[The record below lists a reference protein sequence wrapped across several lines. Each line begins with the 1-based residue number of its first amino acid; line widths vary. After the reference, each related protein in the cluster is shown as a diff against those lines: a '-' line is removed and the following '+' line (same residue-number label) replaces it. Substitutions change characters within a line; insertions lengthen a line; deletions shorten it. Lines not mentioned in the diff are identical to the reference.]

1 MDLAHSQRLWSA
13 LGPIADR
20 IRVAQEPREVW
31 TILGAELRKLGC
43 SCLVARWD
51 PATKGFRREHV
62 SLVEPK
68 TAGDMACPE
77 GPPWWQEPLLTAET
91 IPEIFAA
98 LVGRQE
104 PLFQAGNGASP
115 PPSGI
120 HPLSAPV
127 QILALP
133 LTSQGRLVGMLA
145 IWGTDLGPEVQ
156 GPARVLA
163 SQIAGV
169 LGVDQLHREM
179 ERRCALERQVLT
191 GLGPRLLAQRERE
204 AVLATTLDTLAALVR
219 ARGAG
224 FWTPGETGEGSPE
237 VVWGTWAEVGPPSS
251 LQPLLDRAADQAR
264 VVVCPA
270 TGEAEPGWTWVA
282 VPVPGHETGSGVLA
296 LEVPAGEVDQG
307 MEDVLLLVAG
317 LTAQALEAV
326 DRIAVFRASEARYRR
341 LFEDVPVGL
350 FITTPDDRVLDL
362 NPALLRIFG
371 VPDRDLGLTLRPS
384 QFWAN
389 PEDRLEWLR
398 EVAGKAEVHSVELR
412 MRRYDGREIWVHGD
426 ARAVTDPEGQ
436 VLYYTGSITDITE
449 RRQWE
454 EAEAARR
461 ARLERQQR
469 AIHELAMDPAA
480 AEGRLEEAFSSIV
493 TQVAQ
498 TLEVARANIWL
509 LDADQQ
515 MRCVASYG
523 CPEEIGQTLALGE
536 NSRYMAA
543 LVQEHV
549 VVVEDVRND
558 PRTAELSQ
566 DYWIPL
572 GIASSIDVPLRRGG
586 QVIGALCIEHVGQQR
601 AWEPDEVTFAAR
613 SGEVVLR
620 ALLHGEL
627 RRRVEALEHLVH
639 LSAEL
644 RQVRRVQEMIPVLL
658 EATARISG
666 GERGTIYLQD
676 PQSGDL
682 VLRGW
687 YPDTFSMPSIR
698 MKPGEG
704 ITGSAFLEGT
714 IQYTQDIRQDP
725 RLRLFPGQEAFLA
738 GIRTAVTLPLR
749 FQDRV
754 IGVMHVAYSDV
765 RLPDP
770 ETQRLLEA
778 VAEIAGHALQRAV
791 LLETLEQQVAERTQK
806 LVESLERT
814 AAILTGVGDAVIV
827 LDTRGRV
834 QQVNPAF
841 VEQTGFRESQ
851 VVGIHYRDMMPWVA
865 ARGRVREL
873 VERLQQGESWRG
885 ELEVRRRNG
894 ERFDVSLVAG
904 PIQGRDGTILGYVVT
919 IRDITPQKELERMKD
934 RFIQDMSHELRT
946 PLSNIRLYLD
956 LLERSDDP
964 ANRTRYLA
972 MLRQQNQ
979 LLTDLVES
987 ILELSRLEAQIF
999 QGARATQDLNAVV
1012 QEVVAEA
1019 QERARRKGLALE
1031 TALTPGLP
1039 PVWATATEL
1048 RQVVVN
1054 LVSNAIRY
1062 TERGWVRV
1070 RTGRS
1075 GRWVELE
1082 VQDTGIGIHPEDMPH
1097 LFERFYRGRGASQS
1111 AISGTGLGLGIV
1123 KAVLEEL
1130 RGQIQV
1136 ESQVDRGS
1144 LFRVRLPAC
1153 E

>member
-1 MDLAHSQRLWSA
+1 MDLAHLPRLWSA
-13 LGPIADR
+13 LGPIAER
-20 IRVAQEPREVW
+20 IRVAQEPQEVW
-31 TILGAELRKLGC
+31 AVLGTELRELGC

-51 PATKGFRREHV
+51 PVRRGFCREHV
-62 SLVEPK
+62 SLVEHEEAISAASS
-68 TAGDMACPE
+68 AG
-77 GPPWWQEPLLTAET
+77 PWWWREPFLTAEM
-91 IPEIFAA
+91 IPRIFDA

-104 PLFQAGNGASP
+104 PLFQAGNG
-115 PPSGI
+115 
-120 HPLSAPV
+120 SAPASGSV
-127 QILALP
+127 LALP
-133 LTSQGRLVGMLA
+133 LTVQRQLVGMLA
-145 IWGTDLGPEVQ
+145 LWGTELGTAAQEPV
-156 GPARVLA
+156 RVLA

-169 LGVDQLHREM
+169 LGVDQLRREM
-179 ERRCALERQVLT
+179 ERRRALERRVLT
-191 GLGPRLLAQRERE
+191 DLGTPLRAQRERE
-204 AVLATTLDTLAALVR
+204 AILATALDRVATLSQ

-224 FWTPGETGEGSPE
+224 FWTPGEAGGWSPQA
-237 VVWGTWAEVGPPSS
+237 VWGTWAEPGPPPS
-251 LQPLLDRAADQAR
+251 LQAFLARALDL
-264 VVVCPA
+264 
-270 TGEAEPGWTWVA
+270 EPTAVAQTVEGGDSGGAWVA
-282 VPVPGHETGSGVLA
+282 VPVLGPGPGPGVLA
-296 LEVPAGEVDQG
+296 LELSSAEGDEG
-307 MEDVLLLVAG
+307 VAHMLPWG
-317 LTAQALEAV
+317 AQLMAQALDAAE
-326 DRIAVFRASEARYRR
+326 RIAELRASEARYRR
-341 LFEDVPVGL
+341 LFEDMPVGL

-362 NPALLRIFG
+362 NPALLRIFR
-371 VPDRDLGLTLRPS
+371 VPDRKLGLTLRPS
-384 QFWAN
+384 EFWAN

-398 EVAGKAEVHSVELR
+398 EVARKADVHSVELR
-412 MRRYDGREIWVHGD
+412 MRRYDGQEIWVHGD
-426 ARAVTDPEGQ
+426 ARAVTDAEGR
-436 VLYYTGSITDITE
+436 VVYYTGSITEITE
-449 RRQWE
+449 RKRWE
-454 EAEAARR
+454 EIEEVRR
-461 ARLERQQR
+461 ARLERQQQ

-480 AEGRLEEAFSSIV
+480 AEGRLEAAFAAIV
-493 TQVAQ
+493 AQVAQ
-498 TLEVARANIWL
+498 TLEVARVNIWL
-509 LDADQQ
+509 LEPDHRL
-515 MRCVASYG
+515 RCVASHG
-523 CPEEIGQTLALGE
+523 GPEKIGQVLALGT

-549 VVVEDVRND
+549 VVVEDVHVD
-558 PRTAELSQ
+558 PRTAELSP
-566 DYWIPL
+566 DYWTPL
-572 GIASSIDVPLRRGG
+572 GIVSALDVPLRRGG
-586 QVIGALCIEHVGQQR
+586 QVVGVLCIEHVGPRR

-620 ALLHGEL
+620 ALLQNEL
-627 RRRVEALEHLVH
+627 RRRVEALEHLVR

-658 EATARISG
+658 AATARISG
-666 GERGTIYLQD
+666 GQRGTIYLQD

-687 YPDTFSMPSIR
+687 YPDSFAMPSIR

-714 IQYTQDIRQDP
+714 IQLTQDIRQDP

-738 GIRTAVTLPLR
+738 GICSAVTLPLR

-754 IGVMHVAYSDV
+754 IGVMHVAYRDR

-814 AAILTGVGDAVIV
+814 AAILTGVGDAVLV

-851 VVGIHYRDMMPWVA
+851 VVGIHYRDMMPWVEE
-865 ARGRVREL
+865 RERVQEL
-873 VERLQQGESWRG
+873 VERLQRGESWRG
-885 ELEVRRRNG
+885 ELEVQRRNG
-894 ERFDVSLVAG
+894 EQFHVSLVAG
-904 PIQGRDGTILGYVVT
+904 PIQGRDGAILGYVVT
-919 IRDITPQKELERMKD
+919 VRDITPQKELERMKD

-964 ANRTRYLA
+964 ARRTRYLA

-987 ILELSRLEAQIF
+987 ILELSRLEAQIA
-999 QGARATQDLNAVV
+999 QGARTAQDLNAVV
-1012 QEVVAEA
+1012 QEVVAET
-1019 QERARRKGLALE
+1019 QERAQRKGLVLE
-1031 TALTPGLP
+1031 TVLTPGLP
-1039 PVWATATEL
+1039 PVWATPAEL
-1048 RQVVVN
+1048 RQVVGN

-1070 RTGRS
+1070 RTGRA
-1075 GRWVELE
+1075 GPWVELE
-1082 VQDTGIGIHPEDMPH
+1082 VRDTGIGIHPEDMPH

-1136 ESQVDRGS
+1136 ESQVDQGS

>member
-1 MDLAHSQRLWSA
+1 MNRVHLQRLWSA
-13 LGPIADR
+13 LGPIAEG
-20 IRVAQEPREVW
+20 IRVAQDPREVW
-31 TILGAELRKLGC
+31 TVLGTELRKIGC

-51 PATKGFRREHV
+51 PVRRGFCREHV
-62 SLVEPK
+62 SLVEHDEG
-68 TAGDMACPE
+68 AGERASSM
-77 GPPWWQEPLLTAET
+77 GPGWWREPLLTAET
-91 IPEIFAA
+91 IPQIFAA
-98 LVGRQE
+98 LVGRRE
-104 PLFQAGNGASP
+104 PLFQAGNGPSP
-115 PPSGI
+115 
-120 HPLSAPV
+120 APGS
-127 QILALP
+127 ILALP
-133 LTSQGRLVGMLA
+133 LTVQRRLVGMLA
-145 IWGTDLGPEVQ
+145 LWGVGLEMAAQ
-156 GPARVLA
+156 EPARVLA

-169 LGVDQLHREM
+169 LGVDQLRREM
-179 ERRCALERQVLT
+179 ERRSALDDQVLT
-191 GLGPRLLAQRERE
+191 GLGAPVRVQRERK
-204 AVLATTLDTLAALVR
+204 AVLATVMEMLAALSR
-219 ARGAG
+219 ARGVG
-224 FWTPGETGEGSPE
+224 FWVPGEAGGWSPE
-237 VVWGTWAEVGPPSS
+237 AVWGTWAEPGPPAS
-251 LQPLLDRAADQAR
+251 LQAFLAQALDLGPSAVAQAVDGR
-264 VVVCPA
+264 GVGGA
-270 TGEAEPGWTWVA
+270 WVA
-282 VPVPGHETGSGVLA
+282 VPVLGHGTGPGLLA
-296 LEVPAGEVDQG
+296 LDLPSAEVDEG
-307 MEDVLLLVAG
+307 VARVLPWVAQ
-317 LTAQALEAV
+317 LTAQALGAAE
-326 DRIAVFRASEARYRR
+326 RIAELRASEARYRR
-341 LFEDVPVGL
+341 LFEDMPVGL

-371 VPDRDLGLTLRPS
+371 VPDRELGLTLRPS
-384 QFWAN
+384 EFWAN

-398 EVAGKAEVHSVELR
+398 EVAQRPEVHSVELR

-426 ARAVTDPEGQ
+426 ARAVTDAEGR
-436 VLYYTGSITDITE
+436 VVYYTGSITEITE
-449 RRQWE
+449 RKRWE

-461 ARLERQQR
+461 VRLERQQQ

-480 AEGRLEEAFSSIV
+480 AEGHLEAAFAAIV
-493 TQVAQ
+493 AQVAQ
-498 TLEVARANIWL
+498 TLEVARVNIWL
-509 LDADQQ
+509 AGPDHRL
-515 MRCVASYG
+515 RCVASHG
-523 CPEEIGQTLALGE
+523 CPAEVGQPLPLGE

-543 LVQEHV
+543 LAQEHV
-549 VVVEDVRND
+549 MVVEDVRGD
-558 PRTAELSQ
+558 PRTAELTET
-566 DYWIPL
+566 YWAPL
-572 GIASSIDVPLRRGG
+572 GITSAIDVPLRRGERVVG
-586 QVIGALCIEHVGQQR
+586 VLCIEHVGPRR

-620 ALLHGEL
+620 ALLQNEL
-627 RRRVEALEHLVH
+627 RRRVEALEHLVR

-658 EATARISG
+658 AATARISG
-666 GERGTIYLQD
+666 GLRGTIYLQD

-687 YPDTFSMPSIR
+687 YPDSFAMPSIR

-714 IQYTQDIRQDP
+714 VQFTQDIQQDP
-725 RLRLFPGQEAFLA
+725 RLRLFPGQEEFLA
-738 GIRTAVTLPLR
+738 GIRSAVTLPLR

-754 IGVMHVAYSDV
+754 IGVMHVAYGA
-765 RLPDP
+765 LLPPDP

-814 AAILTGVGDAVIV
+814 AAILTGVGDAVLV

-851 VVGIHYRDMMPWVA
+851 VVGIHYRDMMPWVED
-865 ARGRVREL
+865 RGRVLEL
-873 VERLQQGESWRG
+873 VERLERGESWRG
-885 ELEVRRRNG
+885 ELEVQRRNG
-894 ERFDVSLVAG
+894 ERFHVSLVAG
-904 PIQGRDGTILGYVVT
+904 PIQGRDGAILGYVVT
-919 IRDITPQKELERMKD
+919 VRDITPQKELERMKD

-964 ANRTRYLA
+964 ARRTRYLA

-987 ILELSRLEAQIF
+987 ILELSRLEAQIA
-999 QGARATQDLNAVV
+999 QGARTAQDLNQVV
-1012 QEVVAEA
+1012 QEVVAETQEWA
-1019 QERARRKGLALE
+1019 QRKGLALE
-1031 TALTPGLP
+1031 IVLTPELP
-1039 PVWATATEL
+1039 PVWATPAEL
-1048 RQVVVN
+1048 RQVVGN

-1070 RTGRS
+1070 RTGRA
-1075 GRWVELE
+1075 GPWVELE
-1082 VQDTGIGIHPEDMPH
+1082 VRDTGIGIHPEDMPH

-1111 AISGTGLGLGIV
+1111 TISGTGLGLGIV

-1130 RGQIQV
+1130 KGRIQV
-1136 ESQVDRGS
+1136 ESQVDQGS